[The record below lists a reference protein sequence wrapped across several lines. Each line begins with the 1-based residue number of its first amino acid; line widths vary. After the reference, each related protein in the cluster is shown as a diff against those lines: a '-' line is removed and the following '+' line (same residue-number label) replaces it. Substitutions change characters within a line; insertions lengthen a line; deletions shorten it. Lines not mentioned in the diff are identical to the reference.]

1 MSFLKIS
8 SVRIGEAARKRK
20 IRSGDILLAID
31 GYMFTQD
38 TKELKKKFEDKSQ
51 APWLLTFKR
60 GELIFDVFFDEPLK
74 SDFDIT
80 TVEETED
87 ATAALK
93 KHKYAAWQDY
103 KTYEVYRDIS
113 KKAEIVE
120 ITQDPFAGYVPP
132 IWMLQNKLYYPF
144 ASVLIIYGITFI
156 ASFLLCLLAIVLVGV
171 YTHRAQISLKRSYC
185 LFDEKF
191 LWFVTAVPSELSVVE
206 KIMILD
212 PDTKC
217 KHKLDKKESP
227 SEPKLTKVLP
237 QPADY
242 LT

>member
-8 SVRIGEAARKRK
+8 SVRMGEAARKRK
-20 IRSGDILLAID
+20 IRPNDILLAID
-31 GYMFTQD
+31 GYIFSQD
-38 TKELKKKFEDKSQ
+38 TKELKKKFEDKNQ

-60 GELIFDVFFDEPLK
+60 GELVFDVLFDEPLK
-74 SDFDIT
+74 SEFEIT
-80 TVEETED
+80 TGEETEES
-87 ATAALK
+87 TAALR
-93 KHKYAAWQDY
+93 KHRYAAWGDY
-103 KTYEVYRDIS
+103 KTYEVYRDIY

-120 ITQDPFAGYVPP
+120 VSTDPFAGYVPP

-144 ASVLIIYGITFI
+144 ASIMIIYGITFI
-156 ASFLLCLLAIVLVGV
+156 SSFLLCLIAVVLVGI

-191 LWFVTAVPSELSVVE
+191 LWFVTATPDELTVVE

-212 PDTKC
+212 PDTEC
-217 KHKLDKKESP
+217 KQKLSKKEGP
-227 SEPKLTKVLP
+227 LEEKLAKVLP
-237 QPADY
+237 QPTDY

>member
-20 IRSGDILLAID
+20 IRSGDILLAVD

-38 TKELKKKFEDKSQ
+38 TKELKQKFEDKSQ

-60 GELIFDVFFDEPLK
+60 GELVFDVFFDEPLK

-80 TVEETED
+80 TAEETED
-87 ATAALK
+87 ATDALK
-93 KHKYAAWQDY
+93 KYKYADWQDY
-103 KTYEVYRDIS
+103 KTYEVYRDIY

-120 ITQDPFAGYVPP
+120 VSNDPIAGYVAP

-144 ASVLIIYGITFI
+144 ASVMIIYGITFI
-156 ASFLLCLLAIVLVGV
+156 SSIWLCMLAVVLVGV

-191 LWFVTAVPSELSVVE
+191 LGSLRQRPMNLRR
-206 KIMILD
+206 L
-212 PDTKC
+212 
-217 KHKLDKKESP
+217 KK
-227 SEPKLTKVLP
+227 
-237 QPADY
+237 
-242 LT
+242 

>member
-8 SVRIGEAARKRK
+8 SFRIGEAARKRK
-20 IRSGDILLAID
+20 IRADDILLAID
-31 GYMFTQD
+31 GYIFVQD
-38 TKELKKKFEDKSQ
+38 TKELKKKFEDKNQ

-60 GELIFDVFFDEPLK
+60 GELVFDVFFDEPLK
-74 SDFDIT
+74 SEFDIT
-80 TVEETED
+80 TVEETEE
-87 ATAALK
+87 ATEALR
-93 KHKYAAWQDY
+93 KHYYAEWEDY
-103 KTYEVYRDIS
+103 KTYEVYRDIY

-120 ITQDPFAGYVPP
+120 VSTDPLAGYLPP

-144 ASVLIIYGITFI
+144 ASVMIIYGITFI
-156 ASFLLCLLAIVLVGV
+156 SSVLLCLLAVVLVGV

-185 LFDEKF
+185 LFDEKL
-191 LWFVTAVPSELSVVE
+191 LWFVTATPSELTALE

-217 KHKLDKKESP
+217 KHKLDQKEVQSEKKP
-227 SEPKLTKVLP
+227 AKVLP

>member
-31 GYMFTQD
+31 GYIFSQD
-38 TKELKKKFEDKSQ
+38 TKELKKKFEDKNQ
-51 APWLLTFKR
+51 APWLLTFMR
-60 GELIFDVFFDEPLK
+60 GELVYDVFFDEPLK
-74 SDFDIT
+74 SEFDIT
-80 TVEETED
+80 TVEETEA

-93 KHKYAAWQDY
+93 KHNYAAWESY
-103 KTYEVYRDIS
+103 TTYEVYRDVH

-120 ITQDPFAGYVPP
+120 VSTDPFAGYVPP
-132 IWMLQNKLYYPF
+132 IWMLQHKLYYPF
-144 ASVLIIYGITFI
+144 ASVMIIYGITFI
-156 ASFLLCLLAIVLVGV
+156 SSFWLCLLAVILVGI

-191 LWFVTAVPSELSVVE
+191 LWFVTATPDELTVVE

-212 PDTKC
+212 PDTSC
-217 KHKLDKKESP
+217 KHKLDD
-227 SEPKLTKVLP
+227 KVKASDSKIVKILP

>member
-20 IRSGDILLAID
+20 IRTGDILLAID
-31 GYMFTQD
+31 GYIFAQD
-38 TKELKKKFEDKSQ
+38 TKELKKKFEDKNQ

-60 GELIFDVFFDEPLK
+60 GELVFDVFFDEPLK

-80 TVEETED
+80 TAEETEE
-87 ATAALK
+87 ATSALR
-93 KHKYAAWQDY
+93 KHKYAAWEEY
-103 KTYEVYRDIS
+103 KTYEVYRDIY

-120 ITQDPFAGYVPP
+120 ISKDPFAGYIPP

-144 ASVLIIYGITFI
+144 ASVMIIYGITFI
-156 ASFLLCLLAIVLVGV
+156 SSILLCLLAIVLVGV

-191 LWFVTAVPSELSVVE
+191 LWFVTATPNELAAIE

-217 KHKLDKKESP
+217 RHKLDKKVTP
-227 SEPKLTKVLP
+227 SEEKLAKVLP
-237 QPADY
+237 QPEDY

>member
-1 MSFLKIS
+1 MSFLKIA

-20 IRSGDILLAID
+20 IRAGDILLAID
-31 GYMFTQD
+31 GYIFVQD
-38 TKELKKKFEDKSQ
+38 TKELKKKFEDKNE

-60 GELIFDVFFDEPLK
+60 GDLVFDVFFDEPLK

-80 TVEETED
+80 TVEETEE
-87 ATAALK
+87 ATAALR
-93 KHKYAAWQDY
+93 KHTYADWKDY
-103 KTYEVYRDIS
+103 KTYEVYRDIY

-120 ITQDPFAGYVPP
+120 VATDPFAGFLPP
-132 IWMLQNKLYYPF
+132 IWMLQNKLYYPL
-144 ASVLIIYGITFI
+144 ASIIIIYGITFI
-156 ASFLLCLLAIVLVGV
+156 SNIFVCLLAVALVGV

-191 LWFVTAVPSELSVVE
+191 LWFVTATTSELMVVE
-206 KIMILD
+206 KLMILD
-212 PDTKC
+212 PDTAC
-217 KHKLDKKESP
+217 KHKLDKKEGR
-227 SEPKLTKVLP
+227 SETKLVKVLP

>member
-8 SVRIGEAARKRK
+8 SFRIGEAARKRK
-20 IRSGDILLAID
+20 IRAGDILLAID
-31 GYMFTQD
+31 GYIFVQD
-38 TKELKKKFEDKSQ
+38 TKELKKKFEDKNQ

-60 GELIFDVFFDEPLK
+60 GELVFDVFFDEPLK
-74 SDFDIT
+74 SEFDIT
-80 TVEETED
+80 TVEETEE
-87 ATAALK
+87 ATEALR
-93 KHKYAAWQDY
+93 KHYYAEWEDY
-103 KTYEVYRDIS
+103 KTYEVYRDIY
-113 KKAEIVE
+113 KKAETVE
-120 ITQDPFAGYVPP
+120 VSTDPLAGYLPP

-144 ASVLIIYGITFI
+144 ASVMIIYGITFI
-156 ASFLLCLLAIVLVGV
+156 SSVLLCLLAVVLVGV

-185 LFDEKF
+185 LFDEKL
-191 LWFVTAVPSELSVVE
+191 LWFVAATPSELTALE

-217 KHKLDKKESP
+217 KHKLDQKEVQSEKKP
-227 SEPKLTKVLP
+227 AKVLP

>member
-8 SVRIGEAARKRK
+8 SFRIGEAARKRK
-20 IRSGDILLAID
+20 IRAGDILLAID
-31 GYMFTQD
+31 GYIFVQD
-38 TKELKKKFEDKSQ
+38 TKELKKKFEDKNQ

-60 GELIFDVFFDEPLK
+60 GELVFDVFFDEPLK
-74 SDFDIT
+74 SEFDIT
-80 TVEETED
+80 TVEETEE
-87 ATAALK
+87 ATEALR
-93 KHKYAAWQDY
+93 KHYYAEWEDY
-103 KTYEVYRDIS
+103 KTYEVYRDIY

-120 ITQDPFAGYVPP
+120 VSTDPLAGYLPP

-144 ASVLIIYGITFI
+144 ASVMIIYGITFI
-156 ASFLLCLLAIVLVGV
+156 SSVLLCLLAVVLVGV

-185 LFDEKF
+185 LFDEKL
-191 LWFVTAVPSELSVVE
+191 LWFVTATPSELTALE

-217 KHKLDKKESP
+217 KHKLDQKEVQSEKKP
-227 SEPKLTKVLP
+227 AKVLP